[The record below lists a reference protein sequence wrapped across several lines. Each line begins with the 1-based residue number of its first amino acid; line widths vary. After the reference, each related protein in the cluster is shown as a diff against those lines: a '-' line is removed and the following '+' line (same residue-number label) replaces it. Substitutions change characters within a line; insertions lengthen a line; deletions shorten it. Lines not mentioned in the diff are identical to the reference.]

1 MLGVL
6 LTLRPKKA
14 LGNIPAHLQ
23 TRCPPSAIA
32 NKCPVVATEK
42 DLSLRQPSGEHHG
55 ARKDLSAPTSS
66 PRSHFSTLMA
76 KRLPLTYLN
85 ISQVDLFL
93 YFYRPS
99 PTMSQKEQQHGAAW
113 KSALPHEVPAVE
125 SQC

>member
-14 LGNIPAHLQ
+14 LSNIPAHVQ

-32 NKCPVVATEK
+32 NKCPGVATEK

-85 ISQVDLFL
+85 ISQVDLLL

-99 PTMSQKEQQHGAAW
+99 PTTSQEARQHRAA
-113 KSALPHEVPAVE
+113 
-125 SQC
+125 